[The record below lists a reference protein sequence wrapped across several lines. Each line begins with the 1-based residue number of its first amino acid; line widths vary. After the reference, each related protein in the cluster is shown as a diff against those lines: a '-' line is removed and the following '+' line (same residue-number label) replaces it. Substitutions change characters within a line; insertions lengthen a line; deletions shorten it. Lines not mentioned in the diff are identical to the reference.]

1 LPERKTVS
9 AGDTR
14 AWNFLTNHAQV
25 LLCIAHDPGIR
36 LRDIGATLGITERRA
51 FGIVADLTEAGYVV
65 KEREG
70 RRSRYQLQPHMP
82 LHSPV
87 GREGTIGELLTVL
100 LDDTGRRAKALPN
113 SR

>member
-1 LPERKTVS
+1 MS

-14 AWNFLTNHAQV
+14 AWSFLTNHARV
-25 LLCIAHDPGIR
+25 LLCIAGDPGIR
-36 LRDIGATLGITERRA
+36 LRDIGATLDITERRA
-51 FGIVADLTEAGYVV
+51 FGIVADLTEAGYIL
-65 KEREG
+65 KERDG

-82 LHSPV
+82 LYGPA

-100 LDDTGRRAKALPN
+100 VDDSGERATGRPK

>member
-1 LPERKTVS
+1 MSGVE
-9 AGDTR
+9 AR
-14 AWNFLTNHAQV
+14 AWTFLTNHAQV

-36 LRDIGATLGITERRA
+36 LRDIGTTLGITERRA
-51 FGIVADLTEAGYVV
+51 YGIVADLAGGGYVV
-65 KEREG
+65 KERDG

-82 LHSPV
+82 IESPV

-100 LDDTGRRAKALPN
+100 LDDTSRRSKARPK

>member
-1 LPERKTVS
+1 MS
-9 AGDTR
+9 AEDR
-14 AWNFLTNHAQV
+14 AWTFLTNHARV

-51 FGIVADLTEAGYVV
+51 FGIVADLTEAGYVI
-65 KEREG
+65 KERDG

-82 LHSPV
+82 LYGPV
-87 GREGTIGELLTVL
+87 GREGTIGELITVL
-100 LDDTGRRAKALPN
+100 ADDTSRRAEARPK